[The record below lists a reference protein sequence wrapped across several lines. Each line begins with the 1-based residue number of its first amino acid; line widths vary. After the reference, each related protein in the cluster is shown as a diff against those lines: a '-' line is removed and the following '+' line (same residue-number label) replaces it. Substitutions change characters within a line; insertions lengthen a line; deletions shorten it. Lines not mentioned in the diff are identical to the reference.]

1 MTPEHNI
8 QYCDLPTTVRSFV
21 RPNHD
26 GTYTIVINARLSN
39 DIRLEA
45 YNHELEHIKNG
56 DFDYDINSD
65 VDQIELQA
73 HGLPVPDPEPAAPV
87 VKRKKRKRRKN
98 NRWKKRR
105 ELLGILGMNTLDIH
119 EQHWLDPDYKF

>member
-1 MTPEHNI
+1 MDDVRVFKIDMPMSVKG
-8 QYCDLPTTVRSFV
+8 YTVKKDDF
-21 RPNHD
+21 
-26 GTYTIVINARLSN
+26 YTIIINSN
-39 DIRLEA
+39 LNEA
-45 YNHELEHIKNG
+45 AQTETYNHELDHIKNG
-56 DFDYDINSD
+56 DFDYG
-65 VDQIELQA
+65 VTETDQIELQA